1 MLKRNLIPLLILLF
15 INNCGFT
22 PIYNTSE
29 KMDYNIVLIE
39 KEGDNI
45 INNKIISE
53 FAKLAKKDSD
63 KIFNIKLTTNYSKSI
78 ISKDAKGSATNYEI
92 SVDAIFNIEYE
103 NTSKEIVINEKQK
116 IKKITDIF
124 EQRNYENTLKNNFA
138 LSIVNKL
145 NIELLSIK

>member
-1 MLKRNLIPLLILLF
+1 MLKKNLIPLLILLF

-22 PIYNTSE
+22 PIYNAPE
-29 KMDYNIVLIE
+29 KMDYNIILIE

-53 FAKLAKKDSD
+53 ITRLAKKDSN

-103 NTSKEIVINEKQK
+103 NASKEIVINEKQK
-116 IKKITDIF
+116 IKKITDVF

>member
-53 FAKLAKKDSD
+53 ITRLAKKDSN

-92 SVDAIFNIEYE
+92 SVNAIFNIEYK
-103 NTSKEIVINEKQK
+103 NTSKKIVINEKQK

-138 LSIVNKL
+138 SSIVNKL

>member
-1 MLKRNLIPLLILLF
+1 MLKRNSILLLILLF

-29 KMDYNIVLIE
+29 KMDYNIILIE
-39 KEGDNI
+39 KEGDNL

-53 FAKLAKKDSD
+53 FARLTKKDSN

-92 SVDAIFNIEYE
+92 SVSAIFNIEYE
-103 NTSKEIVINEKQK
+103 NTSKEIIINEKQK

>member
-1 MLKRNLIPLLILLF
+1 MLKRNLILLLILLF

-29 KMDYNIVLIE
+29 KMDYNIILIE
-39 KEGDNI
+39 KEGDNL

-53 FAKLAKKDSD
+53 FARLTKKDSN

-92 SVDAIFNIEYE
+92 SVNAIFNIEYE

-145 NIELLSIK
+145 NIELLSLK

>member
-53 FAKLAKKDSD
+53 ITRLAKKDSN
-63 KIFNIKLTTNYSKSI
+63 KIFNIELITNYSKSI

-92 SVDAIFNIEYE
+92 SVNAIFNIEYK
-103 NTSKEIVINEKQK
+103 NTSKKIVINEKQK

>member
-1 MLKRNLIPLLILLF
+1 MLKRNLILLLILLF

-92 SVDAIFNIEYE
+92 SVSAIFNIEYE
-103 NTSKEIVINEKQK
+103 NTSKQIVINEKQK

>member
-53 FAKLAKKDSD
+53 ITRLAKKDSN

-92 SVDAIFNIEYE
+92 SVSAIFNIEYE
-103 NTSKEIVINEKQK
+103 NTSKQIVINEKQK

-138 LSIVNKL
+138 SSIVNKL

>member
-1 MLKRNLIPLLILLF
+1 MIKRNLILLLTLLF

-22 PIYNTSE
+22 PIYNASE
-29 KMDYNIVLIE
+29 KMDYNINLTE
-39 KEGDNI
+39 EEGDNI

-53 FAKLAKKDSD
+53 ITRLAKKDSN

-92 SVDAIFNIEYE
+92 SVNSIFNIEYE
-103 NTSKEIVINEKQK
+103 NTSKEIVIKEKQK
-116 IKKITDIF
+116 IKKIEDIF

>member
-1 MLKRNLIPLLILLF
+1 
-15 INNCGFT
+15 
-22 PIYNTSE
+22 
-29 KMDYNIVLIE
+29 MDYNIVLIE

-53 FAKLAKKDSD
+53 ITRLAKKDSN

-92 SVDAIFNIEYE
+92 SVNAIFNIEYK
-103 NTSKEIVINEKQK
+103 NTSKKIVINEKQK

-138 LSIVNKL
+138 SSIVNKL

>member
-53 FAKLAKKDSD
+53 ITRLAKKDSN
-63 KIFNIKLTTNYSKSI
+63 KIFNIKLTTNYSKSV

-92 SVDAIFNIEYE
+92 SVSAIFNIEYE

>member
-53 FAKLAKKDSD
+53 ITRLAKKDSN

-92 SVDAIFNIEYE
+92 SVSAIFNIEYE

>member
-1 MLKRNLIPLLILLF
+1 MLKRNLILLLILLF

-29 KMDYNIVLIE
+29 KMDYNIILIE
-39 KEGDNI
+39 KEGDNL

-53 FAKLAKKDSD
+53 FARLTKKDSN
-63 KIFNIKLTTNYSKSI
+63 KIFNIKLKTNYSKSI

-92 SVDAIFNIEYE
+92 SVNAIFNIEYE

>member
-1 MLKRNLIPLLILLF
+1 
-15 INNCGFT
+15 
-22 PIYNTSE
+22 
-29 KMDYNIVLIE
+29 MDYNIILIE
-39 KEGDNI
+39 KEGDNL

-53 FAKLAKKDSD
+53 FARLTKKDSN

-92 SVDAIFNIEYE
+92 SVNAIFNIEYE

>member
-1 MLKRNLIPLLILLF
+1 MLKRNSILLLILLF

-29 KMDYNIVLIE
+29 KMDYNIILIE
-39 KEGDNI
+39 KEGDNL

-53 FAKLAKKDSD
+53 FARLTKKDSN

-92 SVDAIFNIEYE
+92 SVSAIFNIEYE
-103 NTSKEIVINEKQK
+103 NTSKQIVINEKQK

>member
-1 MLKRNLIPLLILLF
+1 
-15 INNCGFT
+15 
-22 PIYNTSE
+22 
-29 KMDYNIVLIE
+29 MDYNIILIE
-39 KEGDNI
+39 KEGDNL

-53 FAKLAKKDSD
+53 ITRLAKKDSN

-92 SVDAIFNIEYE
+92 SVNAIFNIEYE

>member
-53 FAKLAKKDSD
+53 ITRLAKKDSN

-92 SVDAIFNIEYE
+92 SVSAIFNIEYE
-103 NTSKEIVINEKQK
+103 NTSKQIVINEKQK
-116 IKKITDIF
+116 VKKITDIF

>member
-53 FAKLAKKDSD
+53 ITRLAKKDSN

-92 SVDAIFNIEYE
+92 SVSAIFNIEYE
-103 NTSKEIVINEKQK
+103 NTSKQIVINEKQK
-116 IKKITDIF
+116 IKKIADIF

>member
-1 MLKRNLIPLLILLF
+1 MLKRNLILLLILLF

-29 KMDYNIVLIE
+29 KMDYNIILIE
-39 KEGDNI
+39 KEGDNL

-53 FAKLAKKDSD
+53 FARLTKKDSN

-92 SVDAIFNIEYE
+92 SVNAIFNIEYE

-116 IKKITDIF
+116 IKNITDIF

>member
-78 ISKDAKGSATNYEI
+78 ISKDTKGSATNYEI
-92 SVDAIFNIEYE
+92 SVNAIFNIEYE